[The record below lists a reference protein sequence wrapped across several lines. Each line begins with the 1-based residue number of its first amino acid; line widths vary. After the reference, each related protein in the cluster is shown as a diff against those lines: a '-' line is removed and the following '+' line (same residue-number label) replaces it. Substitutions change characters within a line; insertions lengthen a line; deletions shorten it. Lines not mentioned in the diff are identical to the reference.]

1 LISQLKGKLLRK
13 SPAQIVLEVGGIG
26 FSVNIPLSS
35 YEKVGA
41 IGEDVEILTYLHVKE
56 DSLSLF
62 GFSSEEERDLF
73 VELLSVSGVGP
84 KLAQNI
90 LSAMSVSEFQ
100 MAVLEGD
107 LKALGEIPG
116 VGRKMAQRLVV
127 ELKDRFGKLEW
138 AEASG
143 LIPGGGGKLT
153 PVQEAV
159 LALIQ
164 LGFKGTVARN
174 IVDRVVS
181 ESEGELPVEEIVRRA
196 LKQI

>member
-1 LISQLKGKLLRK
+1 MISHLKGKLLRK
-13 SPAQIVLEVGGIG
+13 NPAQIVIDVGGIG

-35 YEKVGA
+35 YEKIGD
-41 IGEDVEILTYLHVKE
+41 IGEEVEILTYLHVKE

-62 GFSSEEERDLF
+62 GFSREEERELF

-100 MAVLEGD
+100 MAILDGD
-107 LKALGEIPG
+107 LKALGETPG
-116 VGRKMAQRLVV
+116 VGKKMAQRLVV
-127 ELKDRFGKLEW
+127 ELKDKFGKSEL
-138 AEASG
+138 AEVSG
-143 LIPGGGGKLT
+143 FISEGSRELT

-164 LGFKGTVARN
+164 LGFKGTIARG
-174 IVDRVVS
+174 IVNRVVS
-181 ESEGELPVEEIVRRA
+181 EFGEDLPVEEIVRRT